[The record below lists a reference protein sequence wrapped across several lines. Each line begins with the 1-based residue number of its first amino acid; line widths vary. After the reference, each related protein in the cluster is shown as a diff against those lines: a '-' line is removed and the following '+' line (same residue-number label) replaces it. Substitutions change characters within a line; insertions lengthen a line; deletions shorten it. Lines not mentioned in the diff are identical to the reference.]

1 MIAQNL
7 FLLFLLTFQGSCKAT
22 NNVLP
27 IVGPQ
32 HFDVAVSTASLTDTG
47 RLDPFAKDGRQRK
60 VMISLF
66 APVANCRRKNVE
78 AYMPP
83 ATAAF
88 QNDKFAA
95 YGLPNGSFSA
105 LSIQTCKGTGS
116 QPGCSSNGKALP
128 LVLFSGALA
137 TSRLIY
143 TSMLQSVAAA
153 GYLVVSVDHPYDTDI
168 VEFPDGTVI
177 TGIDIDSDA
186 DVGLAVTTRADDLAF
201 VYRQLGNYSFAN
213 TNFPGYGRAIKE
225 SALKTAIFG
234 HSLGGA
240 AAAAAVMA
248 IPSIRGGVNLDGTMF
263 GSVVNTGLKQPFM
276 LMGHD
281 NKTQETDPSWK
292 AIWPKLTGWKREFE
306 VKKAAHYGFSD
317 LPLVVKVLGLQEQL
331 PQEVNQVL
339 GTVDGSRMMNITVS
353 YVAAF
358 LDLVLK
364 GKSNAILNG
373 SKSFSEVILRAE

>member
-7 FLLFLLTFQGSCKAT
+7 FLLSLLTFQRSCKAT
-22 NNVLP
+22 TNVLP

-47 RLDPFAKDGRQRK
+47 RLDPFAKDGRHRK
-60 VMISLF
+60 VMVSLF
-66 APVANCRRKNVE
+66 APVANCRRKTVE

-83 ATAAF
+83 ATAVF
-88 QNDKFAA
+88 ENDKYAA

-105 LSIQTCKGTGS
+105 LSIQTCKGT
-116 QPGCSSNGKALP
+116 C
-128 LVLFSGALA
+128 
-137 TSRLIY
+137 
-143 TSMLQSVAAA
+143 MLQSVAAA
-153 GYLVVSVDHPYDTDI
+153 GYLVVSVDHPYDADT
-168 VEFPDGTVI
+168 VEFPDGTVV
-177 TGIDIDSDA
+177 TGIDIESDA
-186 DVGLAVTTRADDLAF
+186 DVELAVTTRVDDLAF

-213 TNFPGYGRAIKE
+213 TNFPGYGRAVRE
-225 SALKTAIFG
+225 SAQKTAIFG

-240 AAAAAVMA
+240 AAAAAVLA
-248 IPSIRGGVNLDGTMF
+248 IPSIRGGANLDGSMF
-263 GSVVNTGLKQPFM
+263 GSVANTGLKQPFM

-292 AIWPKLTGWKREFE
+292 AIWPKVTGWKREFK
-306 VKKAAHYGFSD
+306 VKKAAHYSFSD
-317 LPLVVKVLGLQEQL
+317 VPLVVEVLGLQGQL
-331 PQEVNQVL
+331 PQEVGQVL

-353 YVAAF
+353 YVAAL